1 MVRKTTEISCL
12 FRRPD
17 LAIVFDI
24 YRKIAPKRKTKN
36 KIGFVETAGG
46 TCVRLISLA
55 SINLLCRSRHER
67 IKMFLLGIFDARRF
81 YLFSVNKK
89 LILKTVFWAMMLFTD
104 RIFFQFHIYI

>member
-1 MVRKTTEISCL
+1 MAERWFEKQQRFPVPFVGQILLS
-12 FRRPD
+12 FR
-17 LAIVFDI
+17 I

-67 IKMFLLGIFDARRF
+67 IKMFLLEIFDARRF
-81 YLFSVNKK
+81 DLFGKQVRLENKK
-89 LILKTVFWAMMLFTD
+89 LNLKTVFC
-104 RIFFQFHIYI
+104 H